1 MGCARN
7 VVSMPATM
15 DYRACNRR
23 SIWNFGVVGGT
34 RRGYY
39 SKERRIDVDL
49 KVSDEGVPS
58 PVLMKNSLNLFA
70 TATRSPVGIPDRL
83 SCLPLSSLINVH
95 VALDL
100 LVELAIM

>member
-1 MGCARN
+1 MEMNDESDQYGKRQ
-7 VVSMPATM
+7 T
-15 DYRACNRR
+15 
-23 SIWNFGVVGGT
+23 T
-34 RRGYY
+34 
-39 SKERRIDVDL
+39 IDINSDGKSLNIKKDL
-49 KVSDEGVPS
+49 WTFDSLVKLQSDEGVPS